1 MEKECPFWRED
12 RECASKEC
20 GIQNC
25 DDEVPA
31 GLRTPRPNR
40 SDEVYIA
47 QVLPSRARFTKRFFS
62 FLSYLQSLCVKF

>member
-1 MEKECPFWRED
+1 MDKECPFWREE
-12 RECASKEC
+12 RECSSKEC

-40 SDEVYIA
+40 SDEVYIRKVYNPSSTGGPILYLKNFI
-47 QVLPSRARFTKRFFS
+47 VLSETS
-62 FLSYLQSLCVKF
+62 C